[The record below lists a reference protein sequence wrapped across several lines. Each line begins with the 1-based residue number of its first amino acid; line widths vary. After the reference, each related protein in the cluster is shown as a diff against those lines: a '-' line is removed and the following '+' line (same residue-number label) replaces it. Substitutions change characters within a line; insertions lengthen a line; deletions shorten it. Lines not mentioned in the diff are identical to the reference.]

1 MSKNLIE
8 ERMEAAQPGARIFT
22 IETVG
27 DIAPTGAHWP
37 EWEVIATSA
46 DAPVIQAKLMDI
58 EDKFAEDFPL
68 NVGDDG
74 HLNALHTF
82 STREDAIE
90 ATRMLLQSKID
101 STQILLDAVNVSA
114 LAYEAKEEDN

>member
-1 MSKNLIE
+1 
-8 ERMEAAQPGARIFT
+8 
-22 IETVG
+22 
-27 DIAPTGAHWP
+27 
-37 EWEVIATSA
+37 
-46 DAPVIQAKLMDI
+46 MDI